1 MKVKQYVKI
10 IIFLFLLA
18 AVVFGLWLYDI
29 SFSSIPKLVLFIAF
43 IFAFPLLALK
53 YPERVASKY
62 VIVSFFMVGVFVLL
76 SLQFT
81 DIPYAI
87 EGPLKILNY
96 ALLPAFV
103 ATSYL
108 IRVVR
113 PSSGEVV
120 AFFIWVLVS
129 VGIAI
134 LFNLPTGHELPYPRL
149 GIGSVLSPL
158 AVYSVSTVIPIAFCL
173 AYRRAET
180 FLIFVPM
187 PVVLGY
193 LFYFMR

>member
-1 MKVKQYVKI
+1 MKVKQYVNI

-18 AVVFGLWLYDI
+18 AVVFGLRLYDI
-29 SFSSIPKLVLFIAF
+29 SFSSVPKLVLFIAF
-43 IFAFPLLALK
+43 IFALPLLALK
-53 YPERVASKY
+53 YPERVSSKY

-76 SLQFT
+76 FLQFM
-81 DIPYAI
+81 DMPYAI
-87 EGPLKILNY
+87 EGPLKILTY

-108 IRVVR
+108 IRATK
-113 PSSGEVV
+113 PSGGKVM

-129 VGIAI
+129 IGIAI

-158 AVYSVSTVIPIAFCL
+158 AVYLVSTAVPIAFCL

-193 LFYFMR
+193 LFYFVR